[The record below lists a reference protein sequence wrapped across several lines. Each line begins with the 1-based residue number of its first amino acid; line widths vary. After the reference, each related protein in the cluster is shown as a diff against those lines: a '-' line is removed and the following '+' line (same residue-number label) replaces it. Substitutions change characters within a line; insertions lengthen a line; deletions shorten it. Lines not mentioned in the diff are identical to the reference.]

1 MKEIL
6 INDVLDEARELGCSD
21 LHFTAGLPPMIRLHG
36 SIKKLSGY
44 PDCTEPLIVN
54 VINQITTLKHK
65 QIIQR
70 GEDADFSYVS
80 AAGHR
85 HRVNVFRQ
93 RGYHAVALRLL
104 RNEIPTLTDL
114 ALPPLLADFS
124 LRPRGLI
131 LVTGPTGS
139 GKSTTLAAMIDH
151 INRHKNCHIITI
163 EDPIEY
169 LHTHKQSMI
178 NQREVN
184 VDVSN
189 FALALRAALR
199 EDPDVILVG
208 EMRDFETISAAVT
221 AAETG
226 HLVMSTLHTT
236 GAAETLDRIIDT
248 YPPHAQGQCRSQL
261 ANNVVGIV
269 SQTLVPTSD
278 GKGRVAAME
287 LLNSTDAISS
297 LIREGKTYQI
307 PSSIATGRAK
317 GMFTLDQ
324 DLARLCAQGR
334 ISREEALQRC
344 QDPPEFMRYLEA
356 AAHQLRVQ
364 QQQLLGVKPAAAGAR
379 KTLDTNT
386 LPPELNERQALTT
399 KN

>member
-1 MKEIL
+1 VKDVM
-6 INDVLDEARELGCSD
+6 INDILDEARELGCSD
-21 LHFTAGLPPMIRLHG
+21 LHFTAGLPPMVRLHG
-36 SIKKLSGY
+36 RIQKLSGY
-44 PDCTEPLIVN
+44 PDCTEPIIVN

-70 GEDADFSYVS
+70 GDDADFSYVS
-80 AAGHR
+80 SAGHR
-85 HRVNVFRQ
+85 HRVNVYRQ
-93 RGYHAVALRLL
+93 RGYHAIAFRLL
-104 RNEIPTLTDL
+104 RNDIPTLNDL
-114 ALPPLLADFS
+114 MLPPLLAEFS

-184 VDVSN
+184 VDVNN

-208 EMRDFETISAAVT
+208 EMRDFETIAAAVT

-226 HLVMSTLHTT
+226 HLVLSTLHTT

-248 YPPHAQGQCRSQL
+248 YPPHAQGQCRAQL

-269 SQTLVPTSD
+269 SQTLVPTAD

-287 LLNSTDAISS
+287 LLNSTDAISA

-324 DLARLCAQGR
+324 DLARLTAQGR
-334 ISREEALQRC
+334 IAREEALTRC
-344 QDPPEFMRYLEA
+344 QEPNEFIRYLDA
-356 AAHQLRVQ
+356 AYINLKTSQPMQVSA
-364 QQQLLGVKPAAAGAR
+364 KAGMRRAIEDP
-379 KTLDTNT
+379 LIN
-386 LPPELNERQALTT
+386 
-399 KN
+399 